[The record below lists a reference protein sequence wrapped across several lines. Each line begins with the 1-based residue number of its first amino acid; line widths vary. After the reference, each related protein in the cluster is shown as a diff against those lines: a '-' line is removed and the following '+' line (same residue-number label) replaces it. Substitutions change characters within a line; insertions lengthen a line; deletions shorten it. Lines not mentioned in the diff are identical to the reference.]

1 MSSNILA
8 SPAPTLAGQ
17 QGGTWRALL
26 EGNLRE
32 RALAVAEA
40 IARRLREGVAAGV
53 GAEEWAAAEGTPNP
67 SLSGGAA
74 GLAVLY
80 AYLAG
85 VRPGQGDGTLAA
97 SLLRHAINAVAET
110 PAEAALSSG
119 LAGVGWAVAHL
130 RGPFLPADG
139 EDVNDQIDET
149 LAEHVAR
156 SPWPEDYDLIGGL
169 VGLGVYALER
179 LPRPVAVTCLE
190 RVIDR
195 LAETAE
201 RRPEGVTW
209 WTDPAWLPAE
219 TREKYPHGYYN
230 TGLAHGVPGVI
241 ALLGCACAA
250 GVAVDQARPLLD
262 GAVRWLLSQSLP
274 GGFPGWV
281 APDVP
286 PTPTRLAWCYGDP
299 GVAVSLLWAARCVN
313 EPAWERE
320 ALAIARRAAE
330 RPADRSG
337 VVDAGLCH
345 GAAGLGHLFNRLY
358 QATGEAPFAE
368 AARFWFE
375 QTLTMRHPERGI
387 AGYAAWMPSV
397 AGNKDGWVDEPGLLM
412 GAAGIAL
419 ALLAAA
425 TSGEPAWDRI
435 LLVSVPPRSATA

>member
-1 MSSNILA
+1 MSSNVLA
-8 SPAPTLAGQ
+8 SPGHSLAGP

-32 RALAVAEA
+32 QALEVAEA
-40 IARRLREGVAAGV
+40 IARRLRQV
-53 GAEEWAAAEGTPNP
+53 AEGGTVNP
-67 SLSGGAA
+67 SLSGGAS
-74 GLAVLY
+74 GLAICF
-80 AYLAG
+80 AYLA
-85 VRPGQGDGTLAA
+85 RLQADQGHETLAA
-97 SLLRHAINAVAET
+97 TLLDQAITAVTEA
-110 PAEAALSSG
+110 PAEAAFYSG
-119 LAGVGWAVAHL
+119 LAGVGWAAAHL

-139 EDVNDQIDET
+139 EDVNDEIEET

-156 SPWPEDYDLIGGL
+156 SPWTEDYDLINGL
-169 VGLGVYALER
+169 VGFGVSALER
-179 LPRPVAVTCLE
+179 MTPGADSARLAPVTCLE
-190 RVIDR
+190 RIIDH

-209 WTDPAWLPAE
+209 WTNPAWVLPE
-219 TREKYPHGYYN
+219 TREKYPRGFYN

-250 GVAVDQARPLLD
+250 GVAVDRARPLLND
-262 GAVRWLLSQSLP
+262 AVRWLLGQSSP
-274 GGFPGWV
+274 DSFPAWV

-286 PTPTRLAWCYGDP
+286 PTPARLAWCYGDP

-313 EPAWERE
+313 EPSWERE
-320 ALAIARRAAE
+320 ALAIARRAAG

-358 QATGEAPFAE
+358 QATGEAPFAA
-368 AARFWFE
+368 AARSWYL
-375 QTLTMRHPERGI
+375 QTLAMRHPERGI
-387 AGYAAWMPSV
+387 AGYAAWMPN
-397 AGNKDGWVDEPGLLM
+397 ATGNKDGWVDEPGLLM

-425 TSGEPAWDRI
+425 TTIEPAWDRM